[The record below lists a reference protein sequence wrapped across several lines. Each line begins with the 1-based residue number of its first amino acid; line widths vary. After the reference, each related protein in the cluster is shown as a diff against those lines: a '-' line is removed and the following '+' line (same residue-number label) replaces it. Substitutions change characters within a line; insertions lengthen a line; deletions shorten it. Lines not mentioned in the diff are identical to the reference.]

1 MELEDGRLG
10 LIDYGQTRRMD
21 DMQRYQF
28 ARIVVALHE
37 DSEPQGT
44 AAAMRAAGFATRN
57 NTDDPMMCRYA
68 CLLFDSDEDSMRNG
82 FCIPQV
88 RRTLFCS
95 LHFLLNVS

>member
-1 MELEDGRLG
+1 LQLDDGRLG

-21 DMQRYQF
+21 DIQRRQF

-37 DSEPQGT
+37 DAAPQVT
-44 AAAMRAAGFATRN
+44 AAAMRAAGFVTRN
-57 NTDDPMMCRYA
+57 NADDTMMCRYA

-88 RRTLFCS
+88 GLFCFVHS
-95 LHFLLNVS
+95 IFC

>member
-1 MELEDGRLG
+1 LG

-21 DMQRYQF
+21 DTQRHQF

-37 DSEPQGT
+37 DATPQVT

-57 NTDDPMMCRYA
+57 NTDDLMMCRYA
-68 CLLFDSDEDSMRNG
+68 CLLFDSDEDSMRHG

-88 RRTLFCS
+88 RRTMFS
-95 LHFLLNVS
+95 RIVFG